1 MIILNIQYSP
11 YIWEELQLEL
21 TREGLNGLYDFA
33 YTQHTFDWVFYGT
46 FVDNL
51 STAGTLLRYIAVILF
66 IAGICG
72 LVFNAIKKHDCIC
85 INFLAVIAVALLFYS
100 QVGEHQYVF
109 SVSVYAAHF

>member
-33 YTQHTFDWVFYGT
+33 YTQHTFDWIFYGT

-72 LVFNAIKKHDCIC
+72 LVFNAIKNMI
-85 INFLAVIAVALLFYS
+85 V
-100 QVGEHQYVF
+100 YVLIF
-109 SVSVYAAHF
+109 WR

>member
-1 MIILNIQYSP
+1 MILHILSIHLIGYFTVRLW
-11 YIWEELQLEL
+11 IIC
-21 TREGLNGLYDFA
+21 
-33 YTQHTFDWVFYGT
+33 
-46 FVDNL
+46 
-51 STAGTLLRYIAVILF
+51 LLPELF

-72 LVFNAIKKHDCIC
+72 LVFNAIKKYDCIC